1 MNKSFI
7 VERDVLTQVW
17 VKQKFTV
24 EAEDLTS
31 AVNKIRRTPKETVYN
46 VFPCT
51 EEKLYDTELELNNH
65 INVDN
70 CYEIPHQ
77 PKLTL

>member
-7 VERDVLTQVW
+7 VERDVLTQFW
-17 VKQKFTV
+17 VKQKFNV
-24 EAEDLTS
+24 EAEDLPS
-31 AVNKIRRTPKETVYN
+31 AVNKIRRADKALVYEEFSHTSEIMINNPKEIGSQ
-46 VFPCT
+46 
-51 EEKLYDTELELNNH
+51 

-77 PKLTL
+77 SKLNL

>member
-24 EAEDLTS
+24 EAENRDD
-31 AVNKIRRTPKETVYN
+31 AVNKIRRTPREDVYSM
-46 VFPCT
+46 FEHT
-51 EEKLYDTELELNNH
+51 SEIMLDTELELNSH
-65 INVDN
+65 INVDK

-77 PKLTL
+77 PKLNL